1 MAPPKQPK
9 GEANRKRKNSS
20 EVFQEDKNKLQ
31 KPSSSSFDNNVVF
44 STFPNDS
51 KSDIYPESSQSNGTF
66 QGDSIMSKLK
76 EEFAELCFKL
86 NVTEMLKLKAQDQ
99 WEELW
104 LKEPKLFDNKQIA
117 WFACALYTAL
127 IDSRSPDGNPPQF
140 TVTDLLLNSNVHFQ
154 EFYSHMQKYRDIQN
168 ISDAVKDHLQQLGKH
183 FCISSAID
191 KVIRLK
197 KLCWVFFLL
206 CKASYRNVNTELIF
220 CIQLLV
226 SCVHYIA
233 VHTISEL
240 LNPPYDNDR
249 GAILNKNFKNP
260 CELKPAKEA
269 VEQVVGNVLKVENVH
284 LDVEKLTGMYLE
296 TYKREGNINEL
307 FFLDHNPILIPLQ
320 SNDKEKPAYH
330 PKDNSN
336 SSPHRLA
343 PLTPFYLLLSRLTS
357 PSSFCVALPPLP
369 LLLCRLTSPLLLC
382 HLTSP
387 PPFVSPYLPLL
398 LFLLYYLSLL
408 HIISPYSFFSLIKLF
423 FILFFFCLFLYSFLF
438 FFCLFLYSFLF
449 FFCLFLY
456 SFLFFFCLFL
466 YSFLFFFC
474 LFLYSF
480 LFFFC
485 LFLYSFFF
493 FAYSF
498 STPMHCSGA
507 FNQKL
512 LFVFIIFSTAVT
524 KVEQLMNLL
533 MEQPDKPDDV
543 LKEFFQKCNPNPSDI
558 ICGRIRNCEI
568 AFVQRFLAFGGE
580 QPFIQKLAQQ
590 RYQLIVKLYFRT
602 LKSLLI
608 SEQRRL
614 GKNFSTGFL
623 HTDNFHRSLLAC
635 SAEVILMTYGVS
647 WNMAPQNMKTGSS
660 EFDFPWVL
668 EVFHLKAYEF
678 FLIIE
683 SFLRSEIKL
692 SEEIQKHIQKV
703 GDEILER
710 FAWKEDSP
718 VFDIKSD
725 CLEEILEPPT
735 SENGNDSMSTPTKN
749 NNNNNNGTSL
759 PGTPGSGN
767 SSYSN
772 ITNVPTTSYTT
783 YTCINNNI
791 SPSSSSSSPV
801 KVRLEY
807 DFFSYLFFFFHV
819 ILFLF
824 LVSSCLCFRLSPL
837 PASVSVS
844 LLFLPL
850 FPSLSSSCLSFL
862 PCFRLSPLPASVSVS
877 PLPASVS
884 VVSSSLPLP
893 ASVSCLCF
901 SPFLPLF
908 PSLSSSCLCFRL
920 SPLPASVSVSLPLL
934 PLSPS
939 LSPSCLCLRL
949 SPPPDSVSVSLHFLL
964 LCYLFFSVCF
974 LFHIFPHSYVSFLFS
989 SFASIKIVYDLCQAV
1004 KVNHELKQKVW
1015 TCLRYCI
1022 ISQRELLR
1030 QRHLDQV
1037 TFLLVYLNF
1046 FFFFSLSFLLFFLS
1060 FLLFFSPFF
1069 FFFSPFFFF
1078 LSPFFFFL
1086 SPFFFFLS
1094 PFFFFL
1100 SPFFFFL
1107 PPFFFFS
1114 LLSSFFSLLSSFSP
1128 SFLSLIF
1135 FLLYFFFPFFFF
1147 PLLFYTT
1154 LRILVR
1160 GIFHPPP
1167 PSFHFFFFSL

>member
-1 MAPPKQPK
+1 MAPPKLPK

-183 FCISSAID
+183 FCISSAMFYKFERIFKD
-191 KVIRLK
+191 VYKQSPNIPLDQVIRLK

-220 CIQLLV
+220 CIQLLL

-233 VHTISEL
+233 MHTISEL

-249 GAILNKNFKNP
+249 DAILNKNFKNP
-260 CELKPAKEA
+260 CELKPANEA
-269 VEQVVGNVLKVENVH
+269 VEQVVGNILKVENVH
-284 LDVEKLTGMYLE
+284 LHVEKLTGMYLE

-320 SNDKEKPAYH
+320 SNDKEKSSYH

-343 PLTPFYLLLSRLTS
+343 PLTP
-357 PSSFCVALPPLP
+357 V
-369 LLLCRLTSPLLLC
+369 
-382 HLTSP
+382 
-387 PPFVSPYLPLL
+387 
-398 LFLLYYLSLL
+398 
-408 HIISPYSFFSLIKLF
+408 
-423 FILFFFCLFLYSFLF
+423 
-438 FFCLFLYSFLF
+438 
-449 FFCLFLY
+449 
-456 SFLFFFCLFL
+456 
-466 YSFLFFFC
+466 
-474 LFLYSF
+474 
-480 LFFFC
+480 
-485 LFLYSFFF
+485 
-493 FAYSF
+493 
-498 STPMHCSGA
+498 
-507 FNQKL
+507 
-512 LFVFIIFSTAVT
+512 STAVT

-543 LKEFFQKCNPNPSDI
+543 LKEFFQKCNPNPSDT

-623 HTDNFHRSLLAC
+623 HMDNFHRSLLAC

-647 WNMAPQNMKTGSS
+647 WNMAPQNMRTGSS

-749 NNNNNNGTSL
+749 NNNNNGTSL

-791 SPSSSSSSPV
+791 SPSSSSSPGPTESTTFSSDPDTA
-801 KVRLEY
+801 KTNRSLKH
-807 DFFSYLFFFFHV
+807 FFSKVFYLAHK
-819 ILFLF
+819 
-824 LVSSCLCFRLSPL
+824 RLS
-837 PASVSVS
+837 
-844 LLFLPL
+844 
-850 FPSLSSSCLSFL
+850 
-862 PCFRLSPLPASVSVS
+862 
-877 PLPASVS
+877 
-884 VVSSSLPLP
+884 
-893 ASVSCLCF
+893 
-901 SPFLPLF
+901 
-908 PSLSSSCLCFRL
+908 
-920 SPLPASVSVSLPLL
+920 
-934 PLSPS
+934 
-939 LSPSCLCLRL
+939 
-949 SPPPDSVSVSLHFLL
+949 
-964 LCYLFFSVCF
+964 
-974 LFHIFPHSYVSFLFS
+974 
-989 SFASIKIVYDLCQAV
+989 DLCQAV

-1030 QRHLDQV
+1030 QRHLDQIMMCCLFGICRV
-1037 TFLLVYLNF
+1037 VRQDIKFKDIMTVYKELLHSQPESSHVFKVILLQNGDTDSIVGFYNKVFLPIMKNYLLQFNPARP
-1046 FFFFSLSFLLFFLS
+1046 SA
-1060 FLLFFSPFF
+1060 P
-1069 FFFSPFFFF
+1069 P
-1078 LSPFFFFL
+1078 LSPIPKGVTS
-1086 SPFFFFLS
+1086 SPVCSVAGKKNLHVSSVKS
-1094 PFFFFL
+1094 PIFKSQSQLTPRTSQLYCFGEGIGSAEKLRSINDSVAQSCVPNCQKRLQFDSLDNCARRNAAVKCLKFDGPDSSTSQSESTFK
-1100 SPFFFFL
+1100 SPMS
-1107 PPFFFFS
+1107 PAHSAARGSTTPGKETPQKKE
-1114 LLSSFFSLLSSFSP
+1114 SP
-1128 SFLSLIF
+1128 SAGPRHVTPNTKRTQRHLRFDDNQGSSENEASGSTAGQSS
-1135 FLLYFFFPFFFF
+1135 
-1147 PLLFYTT
+1147 TT
-1154 LRILVR
+1154 MENSPNERKENKIDK
-1160 GIFHPPP
+1160 
-1167 PSFHFFFFSL
+1167 